1 MNGDTRQIMME
12 SGGYMHTPTVSYQ
25 SDDETSTTSTIMVES
40 RWFGVITGS
49 EDADPNN
56 PSPKDA

>member
-1 MNGDTRQIMME
+1 MME